1 MSGDLSPVKVGTTE
15 PFRRL
20 SKNDIYQTTEQWRE
34 RTIMR
39 LGEVSGQWAA
49 WVDTDQVP
57 SVPSVRPQPPI
68 KPSSE
73 ALMLHLKNELRAQ
86 RLRELNER
94 EAKAKAAEGKAP
106 EPKTLEDVQ
115 YLFRETTK
123 SGPNTR
129 TLRTS
134 TSTTWRTTNALGRR
148 HSRLSPW
155 KTAKCSRH

>member
-1 MSGDLSPVKVGTTE
+1 MSGDLSPVKVRTIE

-20 SKNDIYQTTEQWRE
+20 SKNGIYQTTEQWRE

-68 KPSSE
+68 NPSSE

-106 EPKTLEDVQ
+106 EPKTLEGVPLPGDYEIWAQ
-115 YLFRETTK
+115 YKNAKDQYEHDLEDYKRLRKEALETF
-123 SGPNTR
+123 
-129 TLRTS
+129 
-134 TSTTWRTTNALGRR
+134 
-148 HSRLSPW
+148 PW
-155 KTAKCSRH
+155 TTAKCSRH